1 MLERLEHSEARD
13 RAILQ
18 SMRDGYFEMDVDGVI
33 LTVNPALCQ
42 LLGQTRETL
51 IGHPYYELLGEDDL
65 ARARQPFQRA
75 MQSGAGKTFA
85 IPCSAPTAASA
96 TSRPRFR

>member
-1 MLERLEHSEARD
+1 M
-13 RAILQ
+13 
-18 SMRDGYFEMDVDGVI
+18 I

-51 IGHPYYELLGEDDL
+51 IGHPYGELLGEDDL
-65 ARARQPFQRA
+65 ARARHPSSAPCRA
-75 MQSGAGKTFA
+75 AQARPSPS
-85 IPCSAPTAASA
+85 PCSAPTAASA